1 MVWHIDVL
9 LAVWN
14 REPGSGPGGTA
25 EVARLAF
32 ESGVPVIVVDPE
44 GSTPPRRLIE
54 IDERGAGEVD
64 DADCRRAGMFEE
76 IFSTLFAIPIE
87 ADSEHSNGGE
97 EPDKLLKGFLA
108 NPGPRIAVP
117 PPSICSRRSR
127 AVVGQDIFCD
137 CRLIRKGGVKT
148 SGTIS

>member
-9 LAVWN
+9 VAVWN
-14 REPGSGPGGTA
+14 REPDSGRGGTA

-54 IDERGAGEVD
+54 IDESGAGELD

-76 IFSTLFAIPIE
+76 IFSTLFAVPIE
-87 ADSEHSNGGE
+87 ADSEHSNSGE
-97 EPDKLLKGFLA
+97 EPDKLLNGFLA
-108 NPGPRIAVP
+108 ESWPEIEVP

-127 AVVGQDIFCD
+127 AVIGQNIFGD
-137 CRLIRKGGVKT
+137 CRSIRKGGVKA